1 MIRLIALASAL
12 ALAQPAFAQPAPP
25 PVAPAAPAGKPAVK
39 KPPATRPSAPAK
51 TAGAAKPAAAA
62 ASGPCIGVI
71 PVIGESFVVQR
82 IGIMVFGNTYKPF
95 PIDSWGL
102 DDLAVARVRAAA
114 GPGYT
119 VRRLA
124 FSRSDFDSLKRP
136 ALFWNRGAD
145 LAGIV
150 RKIAGS
156 AGCQRYVV
164 IEKSRAAFSSTNQS
178 VDGIGV
184 VNYGFSG
191 LDNTFLFALTYVWV
205 YDGKSFE
212 VLKKRAGVQLDEGAT
227 PIFGPSRPLEN
238 FAWPDD
244 PGKVITPAMRDAT
257 RGLLARSLD
266 ETLPVLLAP

>member
-12 ALAQPAFAQPAPP
+12 VLAQPVFAQPA

-39 KPPATRPSAPAK
+39 KPPAARPSAPAK
-51 TAGAAKPAAAA
+51 AAGAAKPAAVA
-62 ASGPCIGVI
+62 ASVPCIGVI
-71 PVIGESFVVQR
+71 PVIGDSFAVRR
-82 IGIMVFGNTYKPF
+82 IGIMVFGNMYKPF
-95 PIDSWGL
+95 PIESWGL

-124 FSRSDFDSLKRP
+124 FSRSDFDSLKEP
-136 ALFWNRGAD
+136 ALLWNRGSV

-156 AGCQRYVV
+156 AGCERYVV
-164 IEKSRAAFSSTNQS
+164 IEKSQAAFWGTNQS
-178 VDGIGV
+178 IDGIGV

-191 LDNTFLFALTYVWV
+191 LDNTFLFAVTYVRV
-205 YDGKSFE
+205 FDGKSFE
-212 VLKKRAGVQLDEGAT
+212 LLKQRAGVQLDEGVT
-227 PIFGPSRPLEN
+227 PIIGPSRPLEN
-238 FAWPDD
+238 FVWPDD
-244 PGKVITPAMRDAT
+244 PDKVITPAMRDAT